1 MQDSPALD
9 ASTTSIMG
17 SEPNIYDTKLTTQTT
32 DVPNLKTHI
41 SDSEIS
47 RISEKH
53 DNQNRIVFTLGE
65 DTNLLNIESQ
75 KLVRI
80 SSNNQDEIC
89 TTCLDDNVKKICTE
103 INEFCTTN
111 KSETQEGLDIAKHI
125 DESIDIAKYMER
137 RSEIDNE
144 DMCKNCEGNTDGVCD
159 IACAKIITDVIVI
172 PSAEAILDTG
182 QTDTLTDVQ
191 ERSSQKTDIDTIVKD
206 QNQVEINE
214 QD

>member
-1 MQDSPALD
+1 MQDLPALD

-32 DVPNLKTHI
+32 DVTNLKTHI

-47 RISEKH
+47 RISEKL
-53 DNQNRIVFTLGE
+53 DNQNRVVFTLGE

-103 INEFCTTN
+103 INDFCTTN
-111 KSETQEGLDIAKHI
+111 KCETQEGLDIAKHI
-125 DESIDIAKYMER
+125 DESIDIAKYMEG
-137 RSEIDNE
+137 RSEIENE
-144 DMCKNCEGNTDGVCD
+144 DTCKNCEGNTDGVCD
-159 IACAKIITDVIVI
+159 IACAKIVTDVIVI

-182 QTDTLTDVQ
+182 QTDTQTEVQ
-191 ERSSQKTDIDTIVKD
+191 DISLEKPEVDTIIKE
-206 QNQVEINE
+206 QNEIEINE
-214 QD
+214 QN

>member
-1 MQDSPALD
+1 MPALD

-17 SEPNIYDTKLTTQTT
+17 SEPNIYDTKLTTPTS
-32 DVPNLKTHI
+32 DVTNLKTHI

-53 DNQNRIVFTLGE
+53 DNENRVVFTLGE
-65 DTNLLNIESQ
+65 DINLLDIESQ

-89 TTCLDDNVKKICTE
+89 TTRLDDNVKKICTE
-103 INEFCTTN
+103 IKEFCTTN
-111 KSETQEGLDIAKHI
+111 ENETHDGLDITKHI

-137 RSEIDNE
+137 RSEIENE
-144 DMCKNCEGNTDGVCD
+144 DTCKNCEGYTDGVCD

-182 QTDTLTDVQ
+182 QTDTQIDVH
-191 ERSSQKTDIDTIVKD
+191 EISLQKTGIDTIDIRVKE
-206 QNQVEINE
+206 QNVLEINK

>member
-1 MQDSPALD
+1 
-9 ASTTSIMG
+9 MG
-17 SEPNIYDTKLTTQTT
+17 SEPNIYDTKLTAPTT
-32 DVPNLKTHI
+32 DTTNLKTHI

-47 RISEKH
+47 RLSENH
-53 DNQNRIVFTLGE
+53 DNGNRVLFTLGD

-89 TTCLDDNVKKICTE
+89 TSCHQDNVQKICTE

-111 KSETQEGLDIAKHI
+111 KTETHEGLDITKHL
-125 DESIDIAKYMER
+125 DESIDIAKYMESR
-137 RSEIDNE
+137 TEIENE

-159 IACAKIITDVIVI
+159 IACAKIVTDVIVI

-182 QTDTLTDVQ
+182 QANTQTDVL
-191 ERSSQKTDIDTIVKD
+191 EKSLEKTDIDTIDIRVKE
-206 QNQVEINE
+206 QNEVEIND
-214 QD
+214 QN

>member
-1 MQDSPALD
+1 
-9 ASTTSIMG
+9 MG
-17 SEPNIYDTKLTTQTT
+17 SEPNIYDTKLTTPASDLT
-32 DVPNLKTHI
+32 NLKPHI

-53 DNQNRIVFTLGE
+53 DNQSRVVFTLGE

-111 KSETQEGLDIAKHI
+111 KTETHEGLDIAKHI
-125 DESIDIAKYMER
+125 DENIDIAKYMER

-144 DMCKNCEGNTDGVCD
+144 DTCKNCEGNTDGVCD
-159 IACAKIITDVIVI
+159 IACAKIVTDVIVI

-182 QTDTLTDVQ
+182 QTDTQADVQ
-191 ERSSQKTDIDTIVKD
+191 
-206 QNQVEINE
+206 
-214 QD
+214 